1 MSDTSHDDTSMTR
14 IETFSFERIPDAS
27 RYARPIDLF
36 RLLFGGCNTFS
47 TSVLGSFPIL
57 VGLSFRDG
65 ALAIVLGVLAGTCI
79 LAPMSLFG
87 TRNGTND
94 PVSSGA
100 HFGIHGRIVGSFLAL
115 LTSVAFFSLAV
126 WSSGDALVGG
136 AHSLVGLP
144 VNGATVG
151 LSYLVFAVLV
161 LVVCIY
167 GFRFMLWVNKIAVW
181 AASLMFLVGAFA
193 FSGSFDAAYAGTLHA
208 GGAGFWAAFCGAALV
223 AMSNPVSF
231 ASTLGDWAR
240 YIPEHTPRH
249 RVIGAVFVAQLATF
263 VPFLFGLATASIIA
277 THAPSFIASND
288 YVGGLLAVSPRWFL
302 LPTCVIAI
310 IGGMSTGTTAL
321 YGTGLDMSSMFP
333 KLLNRVRATLL
344 IGTLAIGFIFVG
356 RFAFNLVESVST
368 FSTLIGTFSCPWMA
382 IMVIGYVTRRGFYLA
397 DDLQVFNRGLRGGHY
412 WFTHGWNLRAMGA
425 WLPAALVGLA
435 FVNLPGQ
442 FVGVL
447 GNLAGGL
454 DLSVPISLLLGGVL
468 YLVFV
473 WLFPEP
479 DDVYGPAGRRF
490 VRGLTHARG
499 AASAAGPRAMG
510 PAREEGDAARCL
522 PVQGIGELARR
533 GK

>member
-14 IETFSFERIPDAS
+14 VEAFGFERIPDAS

-47 TSVLGSFPIL
+47 TCVLGSFPIL
-57 VGLSFRDG
+57 VGLSFRDS

-151 LSYLVFAVLV
+151 VSYLVFAVLV

-181 AASLMFLVGAFA
+181 AASLMFVVGAFA
-193 FSGSFDAAYAGTLHA
+193 FSGAFDAGYAGTLHA
-208 GGAGFWAAFCGAALV
+208 GGPGFWAAFCGAALV

-240 YIPEHTPRH
+240 YIPDTTPRH
-249 RVIGAVFVAQLATF
+249 RVVGAVFVAQLATF
-263 VPFLFGLATASIIA
+263 VPFFFGLATATIIA
-277 THAPSFIASND
+277 THAPSFVASND
-288 YVGGLLAVSPRWFL
+288 YVGGLLAVSPHWFL

-333 KLLNRVRATLL
+333 KWLNRVRATLL
-344 IGTLAIGFIFVG
+344 IGSLAIGFIFVG

-382 IMVIGYVTRRGFYLA
+382 IMVIGYATRRGFYLA
-397 DDLQVFNRGLRGGHY
+397 DDLQVFNRGGRGGHY

-425 WLPAALVGLA
+425 WLPAALLGLA

-454 DLSVPISLLLGGVL
+454 DLSVPVSLLLGGAL
-468 YLVFV
+468 YLAF
-473 WLFPEP
+473 LTMFPEP
-479 DDVYGPAGRRF
+479 DAVYGPAGRRL
-490 VRGLTHARG
+490 VRGAPHGAGCTRNEEEADGAARIGRG
-499 AASAAGPRAMG
+499 A
-510 PAREEGDAARCL
+510 L
-522 PVQGIGELARR
+522 
-533 GK
+533 

>member
-1 MSDTSHDDTSMTR
+1 MNDTAQHDTSMTQ

-47 TSVLGSFPIL
+47 TCVLGSFPIL
-57 VGLSFRDG
+57 VGLSFRDS
-65 ALAIVLGVLAGTCI
+65 ALAIVLGVLAGTAI

-115 LTSVAFFSLAV
+115 LTSIAFFSLAV

-136 AHSLVGLP
+136 AHDLVGLP
-144 VNGATVG
+144 VNGWTVG

-181 AASLMFLVGAFA
+181 AASLMFVVGAFA
-193 FSGSFDAAYAGTLHA
+193 FSHLFDAGYAGTLHH
-208 GGAGFWAAFCGAALV
+208 GGAGYWAAFCGAALV

-240 YIPEHTPRH
+240 YIPDTTPRH
-249 RVIGAVFVAQLATF
+249 RVVGAVFAAQLATF
-263 VPFLFGLATASIIA
+263 VPFLFGLATATIIA
-277 THAPSFIASND
+277 THAPAFIAAND

-321 YGTGLDMSSMFP
+321 YGTGLDMSSMVP
-333 KLLNRVRATLL
+333 KLLTRVSATLL
-344 IGTLAIGFIFVG
+344 IGTLAIGFIFMG
-356 RFAFNLVESVST
+356 RFAFNLVESVAT

-397 DDLQVFNRGLRGGHY
+397 DDLQIFNRGGRGGQY
-412 WFTHGWNLRAMGA
+412 WFAGGWNLRAMGA
-425 WLPAALVGLA
+425 WLPAALLGLA

-454 DLSVPISLLLGGVL
+454 DLSVPVSLVAGGALYLLLL
-468 YLVFV
+468 TA
-473 WLFPEP
+473 FPEP
-479 DDVYGPAGRRF
+479 AAVYGPR
-490 VRGLTHARG
+490 
-499 AASAAGPRAMG
+499 GPRLL
-510 PAREEGDAARCL
+510 RAARRAGAPAHRAEGGHGADERE
-522 PVQGIGELARR
+522 PVSQM
-533 GK
+533 